1 MKLHFCFQRAVLCIL
16 LFAFAICI
24 SAQNLTLSGTV
35 TDTKGEVVIGA
46 SILVEGTNNGSIT
59 DLDGNF
65 TIPNVS
71 PDATLT
77 NILYW
82 IQDSTDKS
90 CRKNDLQ
97 NYPDRRH

>member
-46 SILVEGTNNGSIT
+46 SILVEGTNNG
-59 DLDGNF
+59 
-65 TIPNVS
+65 
-71 PDATLT
+71 
-77 NILYW
+77 
-82 IQDSTDKS
+82 
-90 CRKNDLQ
+90 
-97 NYPDRRH
+97 